1 MLVDYNSLPNTA
13 RVWVYQSDRK
23 FEKDDLAVIKEE
35 ATEFIN
41 SWTRHGDDLKGGYTV
56 LHNQFLILALDES
69 FANASGCSIDSSVR
83 FIKKIES
90 QLSVDLMNKLNVS
103 FKDGENINIVPLADF
118 QKYAKTDKI
127 CSETIVFNNM
137 VQTKGE
143 MATKW
148 QVAAKNSWH
157 QRFLN

>member
-1 MLVDYNSLPNTA
+1 MLVDYNLLPDTA

-23 FEKDDLAVIKEE
+23 FEEEELAVIKDQ
-35 ATEFIN
+35 ASEFIN

-56 LHNQFLILALDES
+56 LHNQFLVLAIDES

-83 FIKKIES
+83 FVKNLES
-90 QLSVDLMNKLNVS
+90 QLSLDLMNKLNIS
-103 FKDGENINIVPLADF
+103 FKDGENINIVSLADF
-118 QKYAKTDKI
+118 QKYIKTKKI
-127 CSETIVFNNM
+127 TADTVVFNNM

-143 MATKW
+143 IDNKW
-148 QVAAKNSWH
+148 EVAAKDSWH

>member
-1 MLVDYNSLPNTA
+1 MLVDYNSLPDTA

-23 FEKDDLAVIKEE
+23 FEEDDLVVLKEK

-41 SWTRHGDDLKGGYTV
+41 SWTRHGDDLKGGYTI

-90 QLSVDLMNKLNVS
+90 ELSLDLMNKLNVS
-103 FKDGENINIVPLADF
+103 FKDGENINIVSLADF
-118 QKYAKTDKI
+118 QKYVKI
-127 CSETIVFNNM
+127 NKISSDTIVFNNM
-137 VQTKGE
+137 VVTKGE
-143 MATKW
+143 LATKW
-148 QVAAKNSWH
+148 EVAAKDSWH